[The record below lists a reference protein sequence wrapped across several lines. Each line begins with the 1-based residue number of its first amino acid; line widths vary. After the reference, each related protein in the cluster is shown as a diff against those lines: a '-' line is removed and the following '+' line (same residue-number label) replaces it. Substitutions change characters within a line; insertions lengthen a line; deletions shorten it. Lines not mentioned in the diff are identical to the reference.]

1 MEKTRWGLIGPGII
15 ARQFANDF
23 KYVQYGKLVAVAS
36 RSGLR
41 AEQFAEEFQIPRH
54 YGAYDNLYKDPEVD
68 AIYVATPHNFHFEQS
83 AAALRSGKA
92 VLCEKPLTHTLKQTD
107 NLIAVSKATGNYLM
121 EGMWTWFLPA
131 IKKARE
137 WFDQGRIGPVRHIRA
152 SFGYPLEY
160 DPEHRGYNP
169 DLAGGVLL
177 DMGIYTLAIT
187 RLFTGEDPVDMQVV
201 ARKATTGVDDDVSML
216 LEYEDAVASLAT
228 SFRVKLP
235 NWAYISGE
243 KGSIAIPDFWRAREC
258 FLYEGEKLL
267 DHFSDDRQGFG
278 FNYEIDAVSR
288 DLMEGKLES
297 EVFDHQS
304 THWLACTMDRLM
316 KKF

>member
-1 MEKTRWGLIGPGII
+1 MEKTRWGIIGPGII

-23 KYVQYGKLVAVAS
+23 KHVRHGKLVAVAS
-36 RSGLR
+36 RSGSR

-54 YGAYDNLYKDPEVD
+54 YGAYDNLYKDPDVD

-92 VLCEKPLTHTLKQTD
+92 VLCEKPLTHTLRQTLD
-107 NLIAVSKATGNYLM
+107 LIDVSKATGNYLM

-131 IKKARE
+131 VKKARE
-137 WFDQGRIGPVRHIRA
+137 WFDQGRIGPARHIRA

-187 RLFTGEDPVDMQVV
+187 RLFIGKDPVNMQVV

-216 LEYEDAVASLAT
+216 LEYEEALASLAT

-235 NWAYISGE
+235 NQAFISGE

-258 FLYEGEKLL
+258 FLYEGDKLK
-267 DHFSDDRQGFG
+267 DHFTDDREGFG

-288 DLMEGKLES
+288 DLMEGKPGS
-297 EVFDHQS
+297 DVVDHR
-304 THWLACTMDRLM
+304 TTLWLATTMEQLM
-316 KKF
+316 NKF